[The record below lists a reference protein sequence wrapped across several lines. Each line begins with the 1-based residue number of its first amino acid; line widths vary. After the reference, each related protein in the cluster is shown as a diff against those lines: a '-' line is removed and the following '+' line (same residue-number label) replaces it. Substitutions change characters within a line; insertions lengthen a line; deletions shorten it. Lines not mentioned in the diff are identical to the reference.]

1 MGRPKIVEVDYYE
14 FSSRLRKAIDN
25 GRRLE
30 KTDQPAWDEYVKKN
44 KVNEIAMQSWGRSK
58 FAGTKP
64 VIISDGSTWDGFY
77 VFSKEDEAVLKW
89 TWED

>member
-30 KTDQPAWDEYVKKN
+30 KTDQPAWDEYD
-44 KVNEIAMQSWGRSK
+44 A
-58 FAGTKP
+58 
-64 VIISDGSTWDGFY
+64 IINNNSSI
-77 VFSKEDEAVLKW
+77 
-89 TWED
+89 